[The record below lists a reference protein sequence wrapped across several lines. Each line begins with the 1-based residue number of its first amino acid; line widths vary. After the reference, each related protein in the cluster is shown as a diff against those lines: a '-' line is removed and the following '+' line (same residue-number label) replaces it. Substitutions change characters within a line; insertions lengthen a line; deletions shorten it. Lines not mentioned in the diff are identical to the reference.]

1 MAGTANITTIPLYV
15 TESVC
20 AYGLAYWGVP
30 FARPI
35 GAQGPEDG
43 TRMSPKSV
51 GLGQKLDSHGS
62 YSVAHSQCTGVD
74 RRVDTEK
81 AENVTIFRCWMQ
93 RGFRGSVIDYK
104 DQLG

>member
-1 MAGTANITTIPLYV
+1 LAGTANITTIPLYV
-15 TESVC
+15 TESIG
-20 AYGLAYWGVP
+20 AYGLAHWGVP

-43 TRMSPKSV
+43 IRMSAESV
-51 GLGQKLDSHGS
+51 GRGQKLDSHGS

-74 RRVDTEK
+74 RRVDSEK
-81 AENVTIFRCWMQ
+81 AENVTVFCCWMQ
-93 RGFRGSVIDYK
+93 RGSRGSVIDYK